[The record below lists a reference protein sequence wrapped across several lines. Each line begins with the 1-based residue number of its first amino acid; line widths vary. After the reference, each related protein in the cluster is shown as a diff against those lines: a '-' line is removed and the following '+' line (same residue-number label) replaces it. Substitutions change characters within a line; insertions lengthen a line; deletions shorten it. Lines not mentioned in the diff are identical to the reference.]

1 VPVPSATYGTVTHAL
16 VSGLSICID
25 PAGII
30 AAPDGLH
37 EQWPRDTTMP
47 TWARPAVVV
56 LTNVTL
62 KGMGAPPGRTVVGP
76 CTVMVTSMPPADP
89 CDPAPGAGEAGEVPG
104 GGLDGDADCPAVVV
118 AELVGMPELV
128 AVWEPEQPTKAT
140 TVAAPT
146 NVAAS
151 FEAVF
156 MMPSGMIRGCD
167 AAEA

>member
-1 VPVPSATYGTVTHAL
+1 MPVPSATYGTVTHAL
-16 VSGLSICID
+16 VSVLSICID

-56 LTNVTL
+56 LTSVTL
-62 KGMGAPPGRTVVGP
+62 NGMGGPPGRTVVGP
-76 CTVMVTSMPPADP
+76 GAVMVTSTPPADP
-89 CDPAPGAGEAGEVPG
+89 CDAAPGAGEADEVPC
-104 GGLDGDADCPAVVV
+104 GGLDDADCPAVVV
-118 AELVGMPELV
+118 AELVGVPELV
-128 AVWEPEQPTKAT
+128 AVWELEQPTKAT

-146 NVAAS
+146 NVAAN

-156 MMPSGMIRGCD
+156 MMPSGMIRGGG